1 MAKEGGKAKLS
12 KLKDSGHCRKC
23 KSTNV
28 FVEGKPPLQAFQV
41 CRECG
46 YRLQV
51 CGAKNR
57 SGGPCLRSVMDNGRC
72 KLHGGA
78 ATGRPII
85 HGRRSKFL
93 PVRLAERVADGMSDP
108 NLISVLEDVALIDA
122 LIADECQGLGED
134 TPAQLWAKASEVA
147 YSMKLNLVTEDFN
160 QLAKQVEILIQIMN
174 NGEGI
179 YQRISRILNMTE
191 QKRKLS
197 ETEMKRLVHLKQFIT
212 ATELAVIGA
221 QLLTLINENVKDSKE
236 RDRIA
241 AGLVSLFRPS
251 VS

>member
-1 MAKEGGKAKLS
+1 MAKEGGKEKLAKV
-12 KLKDSGHCRKC
+12 KTSGHCRYC

-28 FVEGKPPLQAFQV
+28 VVEGKPPGQAFQV
-41 CRECG
+41 CQDCKRS
-46 YRLQV
+46 LQV

-57 SGGPCLRSVMDNGRC
+57 QGGPCLRTVMENGRC

-78 ATGRPII
+78 STGRPLI
-85 HGRRSKFL
+85 HGRRSKFM
-93 PVRLAERVADGMSDP
+93 PVRLSERVEEGMSDP
-108 NLISVLEDVALIDA
+108 NLISVIEDIALVDA

-134 TPAQLWAKASEVA
+134 TPAQLWAKASGVA
-147 YSMKLNLVTEDFN
+147 YAMKLSLVTEDFGK
-160 QLAKQVEILIQIMN
+160 LTGQVDALIQVMT

-179 YQRISRILNMTE
+179 YQRINRILLMTE

-221 QLLTLINENVKDSKE
+221 QLLTLINENVKDSNE
-236 RDRIA
+236 RARIA
-241 AGLVSLFRPS
+241 AGLINLFRPS